1 MEKSQIKY
9 FLAANSCEGF
19 VSHFADCYSPEDGW
33 KAYIIKGGPGTG
45 KSSFMKYAAA
55 LGEKSGLFYELFP
68 CSSDPN
74 SLDAVIF
81 PHIKT
86 VIMDGTAPHI
96 VDPACA
102 GVCDNVLNFGEFWDC
117 DILCDSRQQIIEKT
131 KQNKELH
138 RSAARYIRSA
148 GNIFEDDLK
157 IAAACTNKLKLRNFS
172 LKLAVKHIPQKGGK
186 AKEWVRFLS
195 GVTPEGVV
203 FYGNSIAKNYEQCI
217 IVKDEYGVVSD
228 AVMRGVRDR
237 ALKEGYEIITVKSGF
252 LPSELIDHIIIPEL
266 SLCFLREFDYG
277 HIDSDVRRIHAR
289 RFVNQKQ
296 LHKSRE
302 RLKFN
307 KKAEKQLLLSASIAL
322 GEAKAVHD
330 DLESFYIKAMDFDAL
345 NSFAENFCEKL
356 FRK

>member
-117 DILCDSRQQIIEKT
+117 DVLCDSRQQIIEKT

-138 RSAARYIRSA
+138 RSSARYIRSA
-148 GNIFEDDLK
+148 GNIPARERSRCAFPGT
-157 IAAACTNKLKLRNFS
+157 IASTESRPLSSSSLTVVGSFS
-172 LKLAVKHIPQKGGK
+172 
-186 AKEWVRFLS
+186 
-195 GVTPEGVV
+195 
-203 FYGNSIAKNYEQCI
+203 
-217 IVKDEYGVVSD
+217 
-228 AVMRGVRDR
+228 
-237 ALKEGYEIITVKSGF
+237 
-252 LPSELIDHIIIPEL
+252 
-266 SLCFLREFDYG
+266 CFLE
-277 HIDSDVRRIHAR
+277 
-289 RFVNQKQ
+289 
-296 LHKSRE
+296 
-302 RLKFN
+302 
-307 KKAEKQLLLSASIAL
+307 
-322 GEAKAVHD
+322 
-330 DLESFYIKAMDFDAL
+330 
-345 NSFAENFCEKL
+345 
-356 FRK
+356 